1 MKKDNFINSYLPLVT
16 FIAKKYSPFTKL
28 TLSDIINEGNLGLLK
43 AAEKYKEEK
52 GAKFSTYAY
61 YWIRRYILRAIDKS
75 GQVVSVPE
83 NIEQLSHKWRR
94 KEEYLRQ
101 ALQREPTIEEVAE
114 RMEMKNKEVKRIRK
128 REEIREISIDQP
140 IKNEGGKRL
149 LEILSFPSTSFEIDT
164 ERDELLSKLFS
175 KVSKREKKV
184 VKMRFGLSKKPRKG
198 PFGPSFSFREIAE
211 RLSLQEKRAKPL
223 SRQRIHQIYKNGI
236 FKMKR
241 NYLIIKNKF
250 NE

>member
-1 MKKDNFINSYLPLVT
+1 MSKVEKKADFINSYLPLVT
-16 FIAKKYSPFTKL
+16 FIAKKYSHFTKL
-28 TLSDIINEGNLGLLK
+28 TISDIINEGNLGLLK

-184 VKMRFGLSKKPRKG
+184 VKMRFGLSKKPC
-198 PFGPSFSFREIAE
+198 FSFREIGE
-211 RLSLQEKRAKPL
+211 RLSLEEKRVKPL